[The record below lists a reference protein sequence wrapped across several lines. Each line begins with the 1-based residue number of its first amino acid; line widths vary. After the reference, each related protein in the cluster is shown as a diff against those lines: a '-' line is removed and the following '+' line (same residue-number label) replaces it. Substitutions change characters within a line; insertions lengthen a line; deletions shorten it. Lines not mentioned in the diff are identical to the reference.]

1 MNEFQAFLTHWLDE
15 KRQRDRTWNV
25 ARLGRETGIAA
36 SLLSRWLGPDA
47 TTPGDAN
54 LRRLAP
60 VVGVSHADLM
70 RMVGR
75 LGPSSPVADAEATD
89 PELALRMRQLQAR
102 LAAYP
107 RAFWSSVLAANDRM
121 LEAGDALSTV
131 GPDATQDGA
140 ISKQGRPRISKP
152 VPPIT
157 GPSRRPGGELNAYSR
172 PVAAR

>member
-1 MNEFQAFLTHWLDE
+1 MDEFQAFLGRWLDE
-15 KRQRDRTWNV
+15 KRRQDRTWNL

-47 TTPGDAN
+47 PTPGDAN

-75 LGPSSPVADAEATD
+75 LGPSTPTADAADATD
-89 PELALRMRQLQAR
+89 PELALRMRQLEAR

-121 LEAGDALSTV
+121 LEAGDALSA
-131 GPDATQDGA
+131 PEAA
-140 ISKQGRPRISKP
+140 PSISTPPRTRISRP
-152 VPPIT
+152 VPAVKAP
-157 GPSRRPGGELNAYSR
+157 RRGPGGELNAYSR
-172 PVAAR
+172 LPART

>member
-1 MNEFQAFLTHWLDE
+1 MDEFQTFLTRWLDE
-15 KRQRDRTWNV
+15 QRRQDRTWNL

-47 TTPGDAN
+47 PTPGDAN

-75 LGPSSPVADAEATD
+75 LGPSLPVSEALSPEEQEILATSAEFGR
-89 PELALRMRQLQAR
+89 ALRGVPKAFRSVVLNASLR
-102 LAAYP
+102 LAEEL
-107 RAFWSSVLAANDRM
+107 RALPGES
-121 LEAGDALSTV
+121 
-131 GPDATQDGA
+131 DATQDGA
-140 ISKQGRPRISKP
+140 ISKQGRTRISKP

-157 GPSRRPGGELNAYSR
+157 GPSRRPGGELNAYPL
-172 PVAAR
+172 PVGAR